1 MKNLHIEK
9 FTINDTNVD
18 FNTRLKISEAIRFLQ
33 VVTFNHSNLIGLDHV
48 TMQNKSN
55 AFWIVTKMK
64 LNFKNNI
71 TTGDNIKVYTWTQ
84 PLSSIRAIRDFKIKL
99 KNSVMVKAVA
109 EWCCLD
115 YNTRK
120 IRKLNSIAY
129 PDLEMVETS
138 SNNLEFSKVNY
149 EIDETNYVYT
159 KIIRSSD
166 IDVNNHT
173 NNLVYNT
180 MALDAFSLDEL
191 NSMIIKD
198 YEIHF
203 VGETYFKE
211 EVKIYKKKIGQLYYI
226 EGKVENKTVFKV
238 FIKTKKKESN

>member
-1 MKNLHIEK
+1 
-9 FTINDTNVD
+9 
-18 FNTRLKISEAIRFLQ
+18 
-33 VVTFNHSNLIGLDHV
+33 
-48 TMQNKSN
+48 
-55 AFWIVTKMK
+55 MK

-173 NNLVYNT
+173 NNFVYNT